1 MTIQRNWQHR
11 VENNDN
17 PEKLATQGT
26 QDKDNPKKLATLG
39 TQDKDNQGKQNKNSS
54 QYVLDT
60 TIPKQTEKT

>member
-1 MTIQRNWQHR
+1 LGTQDT
-11 VENNDN
+11 DN
-17 PEKLATQGT
+17 PKKLATLGT
-26 QDKDNPKKLATLG
+26 QDTDNPKKLATLG